1 MVAKYDIFKKTNNS
15 VVWVEAVEDI
25 VTAKK
30 RLIRLAADGTD
41 DYRIWD
47 STTQQFIDLMEDCA

>member
-1 MVAKYDIFKKTNNS
+1 MVLKYDIFKKTNNS

-30 RLIRLAADGTD
+30 RLISLGSAD

-47 STTQQFIDLMEDCA
+47 SAEQQFVDLRDDCA